1 MLTIVRLGLVFFG
14 PALFVSAVLSMSK
27 DSVPYVVRLKER
39 LVRTVCFYRDDTPPV
54 RAKRVLDL
62 SSEKRFPKLRNCLKE
77 SNVELG
83 RPVKVRFCQYDINV
97 DYRRMQKENVV
108 PVGLFYSL
116 YSAIF
121 GCQVRFLSPFRSCC
135 KAKIFRSENYQ
146 ITWGKFCKRLSKVLL
161 IMFIPTPFYLR
172 LAIFYEYEYEEL
184 ERRKRAIE
192 AGGLKE
198 TLESSLIYYFT
209 PTHGVFI
216 CMYILYIATAIALAF
231 MSRKG
236 KDHRVKKVITDS
248 FRDLK
253 SLNFTDTLSTIASNI
268 VWPLENFGALGFCV
282 GIVYWPFAI
291 VGSLLTGAV
300 YSLPTL
306 YLTFRMAYHSK
317 LAALVMSRQS
327 NDVKYKV
334 REKPDL
340 GVYRFQTESLLRRKM
355 FNECFPNTAE
365 SEFNISLDDLD
376 HIVPREHIHEDVDVA
391 SIKSTLIPYPS
402 FSWLR
407 IIKYVFCAF
416 LCILTLYAV
425 VIIMSEVIGCITEII
440 VFTIMGC
447 IVNASAL
454 LKYVMLILMILV
466 YCGDIFNNMQK
477 KYLKMNRALFNEVK
491 YRIKDLEKVTSLP
504 SSLQENCAFKAQE
517 LNEQAEYE
525 ASDDVVEKPPRHWMI
540 NDLVLFVDSED
551 TPRIPVQLFHNV
563 IQIRVAGVPGPIYRG
578 HIEAFR
584 QLSKIV
590 LFVLFVFLVV
600 LSFGSVYKLS
610 ATNQTLATMVGG
622 FLPRMLRMFLAP
634 PRPEVELGTVS
645 FKSKMDEVIKNFC
658 QYWPIYDLPFEV
670 VREEEEKDA
679 EEERGRADA
688 NDNRGG
694 CPTTTC
700 TYPPMAETKFYDE
713 HNHSGMGS
721 FDVVDYGGTTEQ
733 LLPPPPPP
741 AESVEKSAPQPISTR
756 DDRVDIAICLP
767 SWKKTVVVDAAA
779 TV

>member
-1 MLTIVRLGLVFFG
+1 MLTIVRLGLVFLG

-27 DSVPYVVRLKER
+27 DSVPYVVNLKSK
-39 LVRTVCFYRDDTPPV
+39 LVRTVCFYRRDKTDLPPV
-54 RAKRVLDL
+54 VAKRVLDL
-62 SSEKRFPKLRNCLKE
+62 SSEKGFPKLKKCMEE
-77 SNVELG
+77 SNVQLG
-83 RPVKVRFCQYDINV
+83 QPVKVRFSHYDINV
-97 DYRRMQKENVV
+97 DYGRMQKENVV

-121 GCQVRFLSPFRSCC
+121 GCQVRFLAPFRNCC
-135 KAKIFRSENYQ
+135 KAKIFRSDRYK
-146 ITWGKFCKRLSKVLL
+146 ITWGRFCKRLAKVLL
-161 IMFIPTPFYLR
+161 IMFVPTPFYLR
-172 LAIFYEYEYEEL
+172 LVIFYKYEYEEL
-184 ERRKRAIE
+184 EKRKRATAE
-192 AGGLKE
+192 CGLKE
-198 TLESSLIYYFT
+198 RLESSLIYYFT
-209 PTHGVFI
+209 PTHAVFVCI
-216 CMYILYIATAIALAF
+216 YILYVLTAIALAF

-236 KDHRVKKVITDS
+236 KDHRVKKIVTNS

-253 SLNFTDTLSTIASNI
+253 TLNFTDTLSMMASNF
-268 VWPLENFGALGFCV
+268 VWPLENFGALGCCV
-282 GIVYWPFAI
+282 GIVYWPLAI
-291 VGSLLTGAV
+291 VGSLLVGAV
-300 YSLPTL
+300 YLLPTL

-317 LAALVMSRQS
+317 LAAVIMSRQS

-334 REKPDL
+334 RVKPDL
-340 GVYRFQTESLLRRKM
+340 GVYRFQTEKLLRRS
-355 FNECFPNTAE
+355 NTAD
-365 SEFNISLDDLD
+365 SSVFDISLDDLD
-376 HIVPREHIHEDVDVA
+376 HIVPPKHIQEDMDVA
-391 SIKSTLIPYPS
+391 SIKSTPIPYPS

-407 IIKYVFCAF
+407 VIKYVFCAF
-416 LCILTLYAV
+416 LSILTLYAV
-425 VIIMSEVIGCITEII
+425 VIIMSEVIGCITEIV

-447 IVNASAL
+447 IVNASSL
-454 LKYVMLILMILV
+454 LKYVMLILMVFV

-517 LNEQAEYE
+517 LNEQAAYE

-551 TPRIPVQLFHNV
+551 TPRIPIQLFHDV

-590 LFVLFVFLVV
+590 LFVMFVFLVV

-670 VREEEEKDA
+670 VTDEDETEQPQEKSDT
-679 EEERGRADA
+679 
-688 NDNRGG
+688 NDNRSE
-694 CPTTTC
+694 T
-700 TYPPMAETKFYDE
+700 PPMVTLQVISNARSNNMYSCHDLYDVPD
-713 HNHSGMGS
+713 GP
-721 FDVVDYGGTTEQ
+721 EQ
-733 LLPPPPPP
+733 RFLPTQLPIS
-741 AESVEKSAPQPISTR
+741 AESTECVEKSEEVAVTFDNQ
-756 DDRVDIAICLP
+756 VDIAICLP
-767 SWKKTVVVDAAA
+767 VWQKKCASRSASC
-779 TV
+779 